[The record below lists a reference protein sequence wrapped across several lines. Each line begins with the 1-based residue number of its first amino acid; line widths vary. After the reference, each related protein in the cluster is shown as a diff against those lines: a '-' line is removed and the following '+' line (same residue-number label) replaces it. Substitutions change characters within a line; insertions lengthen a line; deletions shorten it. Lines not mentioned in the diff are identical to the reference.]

1 MFPDCV
7 IISVMKI
14 DFSSARLAARTAAI
28 ILFVAAALAILNPS
42 SLLAE
47 DYSSALKRAKAEDKA
62 VVLYF
67 SSAYCP
73 YCVAMERDVLSD
85 KEVARTM
92 KQSLVLVR
100 IDVEIRSDLARK
112 YGVRGYP
119 TTCLLEPSGK
129 PLIKIPGY
137 VEKRDFK
144 VILDYARGKHYKTI
158 GLRDY
163 MKKAGIDLG

>member
-1 MFPDCV
+1 LSSDCV
-7 IISVMKI
+7 IICVMKT
-14 DFSSARLAARTAAI
+14 DSLSARLAIGTGAI
-28 ILFVAAALAILNPS
+28 ILFIAALVTMLGPS
-42 SLLAE
+42 TLFAD
-47 DYSSALKRAKAEDKA
+47 DYGSALKRAKAEDKA

-85 KEVARTM
+85 KEVARTL

-100 IDVEIRSDLARK
+100 IDVETRTDLARK
-112 YGVRGYP
+112 YGIRGYP